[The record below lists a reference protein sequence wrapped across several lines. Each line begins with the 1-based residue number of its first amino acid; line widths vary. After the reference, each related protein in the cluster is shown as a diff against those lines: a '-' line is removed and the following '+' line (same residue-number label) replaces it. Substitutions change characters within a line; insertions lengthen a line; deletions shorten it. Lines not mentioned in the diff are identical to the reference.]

1 MKKLFLCVICLFLI
15 VFLNFTIN
23 AKETIQNNEFSD
35 IKQEVVY
42 LKNGNY

>member
-1 MKKLFLCVICLFLI
+1 MKKLFLCVIGFFNSI
-15 VFLNFTIN
+15 LNFTIN

-42 LKNGNY
+42 LENGNY